1 MILYVETF
9 PHYICYIYLAFHRVF
24 VMDLSELIF
33 LIYNKQNLCYIVFY
47 TQFLSINK
55 KRKLP

>member
-9 PHYICYIYLAFHRVF
+9 PYYICYIYLAFHRVL

-33 LIYNKQNLCYIVFY
+33 LIYNRQNLCCILFYI
-47 TQFLSINK
+47 QLLSINE
-55 KRKLP
+55 KRKPP